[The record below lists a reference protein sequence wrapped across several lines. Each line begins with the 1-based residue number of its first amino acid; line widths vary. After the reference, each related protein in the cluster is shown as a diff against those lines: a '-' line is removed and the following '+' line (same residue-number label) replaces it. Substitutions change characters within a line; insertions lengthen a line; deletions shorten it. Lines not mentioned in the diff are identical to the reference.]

1 MDIVSELSRI
11 QKELHAPKSQYNSFG
26 KYKYRNCEDILEA
39 LKGVMGESAV
49 TVSDEIVLIGERYYV
64 KATSSLRYK
73 GEVISNIAYAREPE
87 NKKGMDEAQ
96 LTGATSSYA
105 RKYSLNGLFCIDDT
119 KDADSQDNSARPV
132 INDAAEFITRD
143 QAKAINDAVNSNDGM
158 DMDGLLKMI
167 SVSRLGE
174 IPVNRFE
181 SILKV
186 AKGDM

>member
-39 LKGVMGESAV
+39 LKGVKGESAV

-87 NKKGMDEAQ
+87 NKKGMDEAM

-105 RKYSLNGLFCIDDT
+105 RKFSLNGLFCIDDT
-119 KDADSQDNSARPV
+119 KDADSQDNSV
-132 INDAAEFITRD
+132 EFITRD

-158 DMDGLLKMI
+158 DIDGLLRMVG
-167 SVSRLGE
+167 VSRLGE